1 MVVVTGTKRSGTSL
15 WMQILGAA
23 GVSRIGSAFP
33 HDWESRLGHLNP
45 QGFYESRYRSGI
57 NFLNNPH
64 PLSGEYLVPLETSRH
79 AVKIFIPGL
88 LRTELVY
95 LDRVIATMRDWRS
108 YCHSRARLEAAERD
122 QASPSSDEETDEDD
136 RRFHPG
142 YHLPAHL
149 EWWLENY
156 ALLRDV
162 MVRRYPFHLTTY
174 ERVTRTPEQ
183 ELPRLFE
190 WIGEGD
196 WMSAISVVQRPRTDW
211 DAAVEH
217 DLEPDQVTVFDELYR
232 LVHEGEPL
240 SEDFLLQMDD
250 LHAVLLPRIRR
261 FVDESILLRARNV
274 ASVAA
279 SAISTDATELPS

>member
-23 GVSRIGSAFP
+23 GLSRIGNAFP
-33 HDWESRLGHLNP
+33 HDWETRLGHLNP

-64 PLSGEYLVPLETSRH
+64 PITGDYLMPRETARQ
-79 AVKIFIPGL
+79 AIKIFIPGL

-108 YCHSRARLEAAERD
+108 YCLSRARLEHAERNENAPD
-122 QASPSSDEETDEDD
+122 PEANDDDD

-162 MVRRYPFHLTTY
+162 MVRQYPFHLTTY
-174 ERVTRTPEQ
+174 ERVTRAPEQ
-183 ELPRLFE
+183 ELPWLFE
-190 WIGEGD
+190 WIGTGD
-196 WMSAISVVQRPRTDW
+196 WVSAISVVQRPRRRE
-211 DAAVEH
+211 DAEIEH
-217 DLEPDQVTVFDELYR
+217 DLDRDQIEVFDEVYR
-232 LVHEGEPL
+232 LADEGEPF
-240 SEDFLLQMDD
+240 SDAFLQRMDD
-250 LHAVLLPRIRR
+250 MHAVLLPRIRR
-261 FVDESILLRARNV
+261 YVDESILFRARNI
-274 ASVAA
+274 A
-279 SAISTDATELPS
+279 SAAANAVNTDVTERPS